1 MEQKPFDF
9 FQDHS
14 ETYLEMALNRER
26 EGALENPD
34 GYGKR
39 TGECQDTVEIFLEV
53 AGNVIRHITY
63 RADGCL
69 NTHAC
74 ANTVAILSEDKT
86 VGAAW
91 DITPEQVIAYL
102 GTLPEHEHHCAELA
116 VGAFYRA
123 LVDYQSIRKAPWKK
137 QYRGRK

>member
-1 MEQKPFDF
+1 MESKPFDF

-14 ETYLEMALNRER
+14 RNYLEMALSRDR
-26 EGALENPD
+26 QGVLEHPD

-39 TGECQDTVEIFLEV
+39 TGDCQDTVEVFLAV
-53 AGNVIRHITY
+53 SQGVIRTMTY

-74 ANTVAILSEDKT
+74 ANAVARLAQDRPVAE
-86 VGAAW
+86 AW
-91 DITPEQVIAYL
+91 EITPDQVIAFL

-123 LVDYQSIRKAPWKK
+123 LVDYQNLQKTSWKK
-137 QYRGRK
+137 PYRKTV